1 MDTVHQTDFLI
12 IGGGCAAGRAAIEA
26 AKRGLSVTVVMKGR
40 YLHSGATAYQVS
52 EMAGFN
58 VGDGVCDKTDS
69 PQGHYEDIMTAADG
83 MADSELAKIVAD
95 EALETLKTLQSWG
108 VPYEMDG
115 NRYLAFKSCFST
127 RPRTHVIKGHGE
139 PILKA
144 MWYQLEQYPITWK
157 ENSMALELLQDIS
170 GRCVGAVIAD
180 QGNRLHVIY
189 AKATLL
195 ATGGAGQVFEKNL
208 NPGDVTGDGYAL
220 GFRAGAELMNM
231 EFMQAG
237 IGISHPFTSLLNAY
251 IWAGQPVLTNRFGE
265 QFLEQELP
273 DGTHA
278 RDVMMAHANH
288 FPFSCSDD
296 SYLLENAVQKQIQ
309 EGNGTEEGGV
319 YMDLRH
325 MTDAYID
332 SLDEHVGLK
341 KMWPIAKSFYAS
353 CGVDV
358 SKQPVQIACFAHAIN
373 GGLRIDAYGRTSIPG
388 LYAAGETAGG
398 PHGADRLGGNMLLT
412 CQIYGHRAAEA
423 AAEEIANIQTVKE
436 DPQLSRKIETLEHL
450 MHKDI
455 DCAAIRRQLQF
466 LAQRTLLV
474 RRTAQ
479 GLRELLSLT
488 EELLAKIT
496 SAPEYAKSDSHIPE
510 TVNLLTAARLM
521 AYAAEHRKES
531 RGAHYRPD
539 YPEKNDQNY
548 GVPYALYQN
557 GDTVAFRAIKPL
569 M

>member
-1 MDTVHQTDFLI
+1 MNTVHQTDFLV
-12 IGGGCAAGRAAIEA
+12 IGGGGAAGRAAIEA
-26 AKRGLSVTVVMKGR
+26 AQKGVSVTVVMKET

-69 PQGHYEDIMTAADG
+69 PQGHYEDIMAAADG
-83 MADSELAKIVAD
+83 MAEPELARIVAD
-95 EALETLKTLQSWG
+95 EAQDTLKTLQSWG

-115 NRYLAFKSCFST
+115 DHFLAFKSCFST
-127 RPRTHVIKGHGE
+127 KPRTHVIKRHGE

-144 MWYQLEQYPITWK
+144 MGQQLERYPITWMEK
-157 ENSMALELLQDIS
+157 SMALELLQDAS

-180 QGNRLHVIY
+180 QENQLHVIY

-208 NPGDVTGDGYAL
+208 NPADVTGDGYAL
-220 GFRAGAELMNM
+220 GFRAGAELINM

-237 IGISHPFTSLLNAY
+237 IGISYPFTSLLNAY
-251 IWAGQPVLTNRFGE
+251 IWAGQPALTNRLGE
-265 QFLEQELP
+265 QFLEKELP
-273 DGTHA
+273 DGICA
-278 RDVMMAHANH
+278 QDVMLAHSNH
-288 FPFSCSDD
+288 FPFSCSDN

-309 EGNGTEEGGV
+309 EGFGTDEGGA

-325 MTDAYID
+325 MTDTYID
-332 SLDEHVGLK
+332 RLDERVGLK
-341 KMWPIAKSFYAS
+341 KMWPIAKAFYAS

-358 SKQPVQIACFAHAIN
+358 SKEPVQIACFAHAIN
-373 GGLRIDAYGRTSIPG
+373 GGLRIDTCGRTTVPG

-412 CQIYGHRAAEA
+412 CQIYGRRAAEA
-423 AAEEIANIQTVKE
+423 AVEEIAGIQTVAE
-436 DPQLSRKIETLEHL
+436 DPQLAQKLEGLKHL

-455 DCAAIRRQLQF
+455 DCAAIRQQIQH

-474 RRTAQ
+474 RRTEQ
-479 GLRELLSLT
+479 GLRTLISET
-488 EELLAKIT
+488 EKLLAAII
-496 SAPEYAKSDSHIPE
+496 SAPECAQPDSHVPE

-521 AYAAEHRKES
+521 AYAAAHRKES

-539 YPEKNDQNY
+539 YPRKNDHDY
-548 GVPYALYQN
+548 GAPCVLRRD
-557 GDTVAFRAIKPL
+557 GDAVVFHAIRPPV
-569 M
+569 